1 MARRAVRGLPTFY
14 PGLSYRDAQAA
25 IGWLER
31 AFGFEELLVVPGPGG
46 LVTHAELRFG
56 NGVLMLGSLRD
67 GEAAAQ
73 RQRAP
78 YVYVADADAHHER
91 ARAAGAEIVVP
102 PHDNDYGGRGYTAR
116 DLEGNEWSFGSYRP
130 AL

>member
-1 MARRAVRGLPTFY
+1 MARPAANHMPTLY
-14 PGLSYRDAQAA
+14 PGLSYRDAPAA
-25 IGWLER
+25 IAWLER
-31 AFGFEELLVVPGPGG
+31 AFGFEELLLVPGPKGT
-46 LVTHAELRFG
+46 VAHAELKLG

-67 GEAAAQ
+67 TDTGL

-78 YVYVADADAHHER
+78 YVFVADADAHHAR
-91 ARAAGAEIVVP
+91 AAAAGAEITLP
-102 PHDNDYGGRGYTAR
+102 PHDNDYGGRGYAAR

>member
-1 MARRAVRGLPTFY
+1 MARPAANGMPTLF

-25 IGWLER
+25 IVWLER
-31 AFGFEELLVVPGPGG
+31 AFGFEELLVVPGPNGG
-46 LVTHAELRFG
+46 VAHAELRFG

-67 GEAAAQ
+67 ADAGL

-78 YVYVADADAHHER
+78 YVYVADADAHHDR
-91 ARAAGAEIVVP
+91 AKSAGAEITTP
-102 PHDNDYGGRGYTAR
+102 PHDNDYGGRGYAAR
-116 DLEGNEWSFGSYRP
+116 DLDGNEWYFGSYRP

>member
-1 MARRAVRGLPTFY
+1 MARRAIDGIPTLY
-14 PGLSYRDAQAA
+14 PGLAYRDAQTA

-31 AFGFEELLVVPGPGG
+31 AFGFEELLVVPGPDG
-46 LVTHAELRFG
+46 LVAHAELRFG

-67 GEAAAQ
+67 GEAAR
-73 RQRAP
+73 RQRTP
-78 YVYVADADAHHER
+78 YVYVPDADAHHER

>member
-1 MARRAVRGLPTFY
+1 MAPRTANGMPTLY
-14 PGLSYRDAQAA
+14 PGLAYRDAQAA

-31 AFGFEELLVVPGPGG
+31 VFGFEELLVVPGAGAG
-46 LVTHAELRFG
+46 VAHAELRFG

-67 GEAAAQ
+67 GDGAL

-78 YVYVADADAHHER
+78 YVYVADVDAHHER
-91 ARAAGAEIVVP
+91 ALAAGAKIVVP
-102 PHDNDYGGRGYTAR
+102 PHDNDYGGRGYTAL

>member
-1 MARRAVRGLPTFY
+1 MAQRAANGLPTLY
-14 PGLSYRDAQAA
+14 PGLSYRDARTA

-31 AFGFEELLVVPGPGG
+31 AFGFEELLMVPGAAGA
-46 LVTHAELRFG
+46 VAHAELRFG
-56 NGVLMLGSLRD
+56 KGVLMLGSLRD
-67 GEAAAQ
+67 GDTGL

-78 YVYVADADAHHER
+78 YVYVADVDAHHER

-116 DLEGNEWSFGSYRP
+116 DLEGNEWNFGSYRP

>member
-1 MARRAVRGLPTFY
+1 MARRAANGIPTLY

-31 AFGFEELLVVPGPGG
+31 AFGFEELLVVPGTAGG
-46 LVTHAELRFG
+46 VAHAELRFG
-56 NGVLMLGSLRD
+56 NGVLMLGSLRAGD
-67 GEAAAQ
+67 AALHQ
-73 RQRAP
+73 RPP
-78 YVYVADADAHHER
+78 YVYVADADAHHEQ

-102 PHDNDYGGRGYTAR
+102 PHDNDYGGRGYSAL